1 MAGRYRRGCIVMN
14 RRNLQNTLVLSGIL
28 LVTGC
33 DATPG
38 GNTDMDSASDSIEM
52 LEQHLEIERHA
63 RMVSLKSDPVSSQ
76 AEFATDGCSGGL
88 TIGWESLAGKIASF
102 QQQHGTQPAWENC
115 CVEHDRRCHTGGPGK
130 VSASESF
137 CIALGFH
144 KGGRQ
149 SCPETMI
156 ST

>member
-1 MAGRYRRGCIVMN
+1 MKGGEFMHCSSTPHKSYGCCH
-14 RRNLQNTLVLSGIL
+14 SGHPHF
-28 LVTGC
+28 G
-33 DATPG
+33 PHFWS
-38 GNTDMDSASDSIEM
+38 TDKKIEM

-63 RMVSLKSDPVSSQ
+63 RLVSLKSDPVSSQ

-88 TIGWESLAGKIASF
+88 TIGWEYLAGKIASY
-102 QQQHGTQPAWENC
+102 QQQHDTQPAWENC

-130 VSASESF
+130 LSASESF
-137 CIALGFH
+137 CTALGFH

-149 SCPETMI
+149 SCPETML